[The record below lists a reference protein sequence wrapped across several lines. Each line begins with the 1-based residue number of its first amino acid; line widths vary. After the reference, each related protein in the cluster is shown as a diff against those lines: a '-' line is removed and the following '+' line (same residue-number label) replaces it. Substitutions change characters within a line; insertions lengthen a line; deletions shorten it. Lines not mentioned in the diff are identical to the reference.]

1 MLAASIV
8 LFLGL
13 LGLCSA
19 EYPYPSII
27 YGRSCDVD
35 LIFDQALVQ
44 FTTNTFGYGLYATN
58 SQCYKCERQLVSA
71 DTSSNLCEIMYS
83 PFYWTFDLVETSTG
97 NVVYS
102 IDLKLEQHAQ
112 YMITADIDTTGDTSY
127 SMSHSVIKKGNY
139 DMTGLLVW
147 IGIFIPLIVLCFA
160 YPRSVISLS
169 LSLCVMTFSSLF
181 LVHNTFDDIP
191 VNTN

>member
-1 MLAASIV
+1 MADLWARIVSISADVLAYIRLPIFVNNYVRSILFAMICLKAMFAASIV
-8 LFLGL
+8 LLLGL
-13 LGLCSA
+13 LSLCSA

-71 DTSSNLCEIMYS
+71 GTSSNLCEIMYS
-83 PFYWTFDLVETSTG
+83 PFYWTFDLVQTSTG

-102 IDLKLEQHAQ
+102 IDLKLEQQ
-112 YMITADIDTTGDTSY
+112 PTQ
-127 SMSHSVIKKGNY
+127 K
-139 DMTGLLVW
+139 L
-147 IGIFIPLIVLCFA
+147 
-160 YPRSVISLS
+160 
-169 LSLCVMTFSSLF
+169 
-181 LVHNTFDDIP
+181 
-191 VNTN
+191 